1 MFAPDPRRG
10 NGMLPP
16 LRVTPG
22 LGPESRSW
30 LIRQRRVFAPMG
42 PRSPAGSA
50 PFGVVFT
57 EGYGCNLWD
66 ADNNR
71 YVDLAG
77 GFGSLLLG
85 HSHPYVLRALD
96 IQGSKLLQAMGDL
109 YASDARIGFS
119 TQLAEL
125 YPERD
130 ALVML
135 GQSGA
140 DVVSAAQKTALLA
153 TGKPGIVAFDGAYH
167 GLSYGPLAACGL
179 RPSYRQPFAEQLNPH
194 IRFLPFPTDTTESI
208 QALRRVV
215 SEQPIGAILYEPI
228 QGRGGV
234 HPLPSGWQ
242 EQMLDIAKAAG
253 VVTIADEIW
262 TGLGRTGAWF
272 ASFGGAGPTLVPDLV
287 CLGKGLG
294 GGLPISALVGRRQI
308 MQHWSQAQEV
318 VHTSTFAGAPLACA
332 TAVATLDVIRRFD
345 LVGRSNEVGSR
356 YRAALVAALHDL
368 QVEVRGAGMM
378 IGIDLG
384 ERPGAASRIM
394 AQLLNE
400 GYVVS
405 TGGTSREVI
414 VLTPP
419 LVIEEQVLLGSV
431 APIRAAVESVCR
443 VI

>member
-1 MFAPDPRRG
+1 
-10 NGMLPP
+10 
-16 LRVTPG
+16 
-22 LGPESRSW
+22 
-30 LIRQRRVFAPMG
+30 
-42 PRSPAGSA
+42 
-50 PFGVVFT
+50 VVFT

-109 YASDARIGFS
+109 YASDARIGLS

-140 DVVSAAQKTALLA
+140 DVVSAAQKTAVLA

-179 RPSYRQPFAEQLNPH
+179 RPSYRDPFAEQLNPH
-194 IRFLPFPTDTTESI
+194 VLFLPFPTDTTESI
-208 QALRRVV
+208 QALQRVV
-215 SEQPIGAILYEPI
+215 NEQPIGAILYEPI

-234 HPLPSGWQ
+234 HPLPAGWQ
-242 EQMLDIAKAAG
+242 EKMLGVAKAAR

-262 TGLGRTGAWF
+262 TGLGRAGTWF
-272 ASFGGAGPTLVPDLV
+272 ASFGGSEPTLVPDLV

-308 MQHWSQAQEV
+308 MQHWSRAQEV

-345 LVGRSNEVGSR
+345 LVRRSDEVGNR

-368 QVEVRGAGMM
+368 PVEVRGAGMM

-384 ERPGAASRIM
+384 ERAGAASKVM
-394 AQLLNE
+394 AQLLDE

-419 LVIEEQVLLGSV
+419 LVIEEELLLGSV
-431 APIRAAVESVCR
+431 APLRAAVESVCR
-443 VI
+443 AI